1 MSSGGAKA
9 VKREGVSRRGVLKAG
24 LLGTA
29 ATIAGSVGLGLR
41 ATRLIAPPGDGL
53 QVLSAKEYAVLAAI
67 AERICP
73 ASGDGA
79 PGATQ
84 LDVARL
90 VDRRLATLER
100 DAQDGV
106 KVVLMIFENA
116 LTGALFGER
125 LAPFTQLD
133 PDAQDRI
140 LLQWRASTVA
150 FRRTAFGAFNALVG
164 STYYG
169 EAATWARI
177 GYGGPP
183 SVGAL
188 RVGFSMNLVDYDS
201 LRARKG

>member
-1 MSSGGAKA
+1 MSEGGAQVEKSD
-9 VKREGVSRRGVLKAG
+9 GVSRRGVLKAG

-29 ATIAGSVGLGLR
+29 AAIVGSLGLGLR
-41 ATRLIAPPGDGL
+41 ATRLIAPPGGGL
-53 QVLSAKEYAVLAAI
+53 QVLSVKEYAVLAAI

-73 ASGDGA
+73 ASADGA
-79 PGATQ
+79 PGAAE
-84 LDVARL
+84 LGVAQL
-90 VDRRLATLER
+90 VDRRLATLET

-106 KVVLMIFENA
+106 KLLLTIFENA
-116 LTGALFGER
+116 LTGMLFGER

-133 PDAQDRI
+133 AEAQERI
-140 LLQWRASTVA
+140 LAQWRASTVA

-177 GYGGPP
+177 GYSGPP
-183 SVGAL
+183 SVRAL

-201 LRARKG
+201 LRARRG

>member
-1 MSSGGAKA
+1 MSERGAKTG
-9 VKREGVSRRGVLKAG
+9 KNGEVSRRGVLKAG

-29 ATIAGSVGLGLR
+29 AAIAGGVGLGLR

-53 QVLSAKEYAVLAAI
+53 QVLSVKEYAVLVAI

-73 ASGDGA
+73 APADGS

-106 KVVLMIFENA
+106 KILLMVFENA

-133 PDAQDRI
+133 GEAQDRI
-140 LLQWRASTVA
+140 LAQWRASTVA

-164 STYYG
+164 TTYFG
-169 EAATWARI
+169 EAVTWGRL

-183 SVGAL
+183 SVSAL

-201 LRARKG
+201 LRAPKG